1 MVAGVLGGSALV
13 LAAGDG
19 VNGLVWLALGA
30 VTCALAAVGWM
41 DDRKSLPVHIRM
53 PIHLLCGAAVAA
65 LAQQILPV
73 GSAFVIPWILWCVF
87 WTVAAINVVNFM
99 DGIDGMVAAQGLVY
113 GAYLAAL
120 LPMPMAGSWF
130 GLVLAAACA
139 AFLLVN
145 WAPASIFMGDVASGP
160 LGLFLVVGG
169 VLALEGARIWFI
181 YLPLFPLFYD
191 SLATIL
197 RRARRGERLTDAH
210 RSHLY
215 QRLAN
220 GAFGHAR
227 VSAGFGMA
235 AAVGAAI
242 GLSAPLLP
250 PAVQAALLASYVGG
264 SMFAWRRLDAWC
276 ATLTAET

>member
-13 LAAGDG
+13 LAGGDG
-19 VNGLVWLALGA
+19 ANRLAWLALGV
-30 VTCALAAVGWM
+30 VTCALAAIGWL
-41 DDRKSLPVHIRM
+41 DDRKSLPVHVRM
-53 PIHLLCGAAVAA
+53 PLHLLCGAAVAA
-65 LAQQILPV
+65 LAQQVLPV
-73 GSAFVIPWILWCVF
+73 GGALMIPWILWCVF

-99 DGIDGMVAAQGLVY
+99 DGIDGMVAVQGLVY
-113 GAYLAAL
+113 GAYLTAL
-120 LPMPMAGSWF
+120 LPVSMTGSWF
-130 GLVLAAACA
+130 GLVLASACA

-169 VLALEGARIWFI
+169 VLALEGARIWYV

-197 RRARRGERLTDAH
+197 RRARRAERLTDAH

-235 AAVGAAI
+235 AALGAAI
-242 GLSAPLLP
+242 GLSSSLIT
-250 PAVQAALLASYVGG
+250 PAVQAVLLVCYVGA
-264 SMFAWRRLDAWC
+264 SMFAWRRLDVWC
-276 ATLTAET
+276 TTLNARA